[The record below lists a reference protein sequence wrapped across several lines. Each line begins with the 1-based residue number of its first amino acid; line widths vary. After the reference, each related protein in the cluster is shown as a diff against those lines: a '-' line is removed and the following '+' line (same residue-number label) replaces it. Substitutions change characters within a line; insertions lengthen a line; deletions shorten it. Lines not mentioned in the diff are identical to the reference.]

1 LGTEQLATVND
12 LEDLYDAQKGIAYGL
27 AFQLLREQSAA
38 EDVVQEAF
46 LAAWRSRA
54 QYDRSKGGLRGWL
67 LTIVRNRA
75 IDRLRH
81 DRLRPEDSLELDS
94 TGLSDA
100 RSDPAYLGPER
111 LWIREALESL
121 PDAQR
126 IAINLAY
133 FGGYTQTQI
142 ARHTRQ
148 PLGTVKGQLRL
159 GLLKLAT
166 LDLARTGT
174 IAR

>member
-1 LGTEQLATVND
+1 MTD
-12 LEDLYDAQKGIAYGL
+12 LEDLYDAQKGMAYGL
-27 AFQLLREQSAA
+27 AFQLLRDQGAA

-81 DRLRPEDSLELDS
+81 DRLRPEDSLELE
-94 TGLSDA
+94 TGGQTDV
-100 RSDPAYLGPER
+100 RSDPAHLGPER
-111 LWIREALESL
+111 LWMRQALESL
-121 PDAQR
+121 PEAQR
-126 IAINLAY
+126 TAINLAY
-133 FGGYTQTQI
+133 FGGFTQSQI

-159 GLLKLAT
+159 GLLKLSS
-166 LDLARTGT
+166 LDHARFGT
-174 IAR
+174 MAR